1 MGLSGLGDLLLTA
14 SSAQSRNFAL
24 GLRIGGGM
32 PIAEAL
38 ASGKLSEGATTA
50 AAMMELAGARGVEMP
65 IAGMVDALLNGW
77 VTVDGALEAL
87 LNRPQ
92 KAE

>member
-1 MGLSGLGDLLLTA
+1 
-14 SSAQSRNFAL
+14 
-24 GLRIGGGM
+24 
-32 PIAEAL
+32 
-38 ASGKLSEGATTA
+38 
-50 AAMMELAGARGVEMP
+50 MELARTRGVDLP
-65 IAGMVDALLNGW
+65 ISGMVDALLNGW